1 MSKQQNIRVQQAIR
15 ETERLLAKELAYSVQ
30 HQNAARIAEYRT
42 HIAKLNGM
50 VA

>member
-1 MSKQQNIRVQQAIR
+1 MSKQYNSRVQQAIR
-15 ETERLLAKELAYSVQ
+15 ETERLLTKELAYLVQ
-30 HQNAARIAEYRT
+30 NQNAARIAEYRA